1 MDIDPNTVDYEQ
13 LIKNIN
19 DNDYN
24 FTELIKMIGSLGS
37 YNKVY
42 CIIRELDPA
51 TATKMKKISVDW
63 TKQINN
69 VIQKSINKVNY
80 YPKELN
86 DYKQC

>member
-19 DNDYN
+19 NNDYN
-24 FTELIKMIGSLGS
+24 FIELIQMIGSLGS

-80 YPKELN
+80 YPGVK
-86 DYKQC
+86 